1 MYLQF
6 PILGDV
12 SKNTSPGVATNSVTL
27 TTIEEISNSTASKPD
42 KTLLLAIASSISAAF
57 VLLFVIILIFFVC
70 CFAIQRKK
78 RRNITIHELQK
89 IGDLY
94 DNDCTKS
101 RLTHE
106 YDHMNQNHLNSQ
118 CNSPN
123 TKDECP
129 VSHSYNSLYEK
140 MDSTTKTNPNLNND
154 HLQDSH
160 KNAASEHVNEKSKV
174 ESEHQPQDKSL
185 LTVNKKVEND
195 TATQLCHELFHDDH
209 RDIKKE
215 HPDCN
220 AMPNENQG
228 SIQLPSSTTW
238 CDNARY
244 ESFDSNTHYSENE
257 LADEVIYAPIYDMP
271 LQSSQETNIPSVDA
285 KDLKVIKTLGM
296 GYFSKVLLA
305 ELAQTN
311 SPNHKSDIKKLV
323 AIKKLKENCK
333 PSIKHSF
340 HKELKFMSRLHHENI
355 VQVLGACLTKEQFIV
370 LEYVINGDLENYLQ
384 KYDYIYYGNESCSS
398 PLQIQ
403 VSTLLHMCAQIA
415 SGMNYLSSHNYIH
428 RDLAARNILV
438 GENNHV
444 KISDFGMSRNLYTS
458 HYYIM
463 EGKAAV
469 PVRWMAKECFAN
481 KYSTRSDVWSF
492 GVTMW
497 EVFTL
502 GKCIPYEDMTDMEL
516 VEDAT
521 KANRTLLNNPDEC
534 PLEVYRVMLDCWEA
548 VPNRRA
554 CFDTLHSM
562 LLSFI
567 SS

>member
-1 MYLQF
+1 MTT
-6 PILGDV
+6 
-12 SKNTSPGVATNSVTL
+12 NTRPGVA
-27 TTIEEISNSTASKPD
+27 SNSLTPTTVEETSNHTDSKPD
-42 KTLLLAIASSISAAF
+42 NTLLLAVTSSISAA
-57 VLLFVIILIFFVC
+57 VLLLVVIILIFIVS
-70 CFAIQRKK
+70 CFAIRLKK
-78 RRNITIHELQK
+78 RKSNTIHELQR

-106 YDHMNQNHLNSQ
+106 YNHMNQNHLYFQ

-129 VSHSYNSLYEK
+129 VSHSDNSLYEK
-140 MDSTTKTNPNLNND
+140 MDSTSKTNPNLNNEY
-154 HLQDSH
+154 LQDSH
-160 KNAASEHVNEKSKV
+160 ENAASEHVVEKSKV
-174 ESEHQPQDKSL
+174 ESEHQQQDKSL
-185 LTVNKKVEND
+185 LTVNKIVEND
-195 TATQLCHELFHDDH
+195 TATQLGHELFHDDH

-220 AMPNENQG
+220 TAPIENQG

-244 ESFDSNTHYSENE
+244 ESFNSNTDYSENE

-271 LQSSQETNIPSVDA
+271 LKSSHETNIPSIDA
-285 KDLKVIKTLGM
+285 KDLKVINTLGM
-296 GYFSKVLLA
+296 GYFGKVLLA
-305 ELAQTN
+305 ELAQTS
-311 SPNHKSDIKKLV
+311 SPNNKLDIKKLV
-323 AIKKLKENCK
+323 AIKRLKENCK

-384 KYDYIYYGNESCSS
+384 KFDDIYYGNESCSS

-469 PVRWMAKECFAN
+469 PVRWMAKECFSN

-502 GKCIPYEDMTDMEL
+502 GKCIPYEDMMDMEV

-521 KANRTLLNNPDEC
+521 KENRTLLNNPDEC
-534 PLEVYRVMLDCWEA
+534 PLDVYRVMLDCWEA

-554 CFDTLHSM
+554 SFDTLHSM
-562 LLSFI
+562 LLSLI